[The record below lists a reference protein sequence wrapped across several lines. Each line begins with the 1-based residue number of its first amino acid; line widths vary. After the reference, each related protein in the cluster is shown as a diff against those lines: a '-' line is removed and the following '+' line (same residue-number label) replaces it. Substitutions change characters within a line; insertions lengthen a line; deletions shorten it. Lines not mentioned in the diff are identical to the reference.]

1 MSRAAEMEARE
12 RAATVDEHA
21 LRTRLCSWN
30 APAELRAPAEL
41 LRVGERLAGTPYVVM
56 RLVGQGGMGEVYEV
70 EHIELGRR
78 AALKVLHRNHQDRPD
93 LAARLRAEARLLGR
107 LTHPNLVEVFDL
119 GVTAD
124 GRPYFAMP
132 LLRGRD
138 LRDELARAGALSATT
153 AIALAAQAL
162 DGLGAAHAAG
172 LVHRDVKLENLFLG
186 EDGALRVLDFGV
198 AKVMDEGFL
207 CRTEPGAAPGTP
219 RTMAPEQCAGEA
231 VDARADLYAV
241 GLALYELLT
250 GRGPFDELRGQ
261 DQALRFAH
269 CERAPEPPSRFARG
283 VSEALD
289 EVVLKAL
296 AKAPARRFQT
306 AVEMAEALRRL
317 LPAPRGEGG
326 PASRAPL
333 SRAPLSRPRPSRR
346 RPALGRAERQPKPWI
361 PAVIS
366 ASALAFFTLGWV
378 FGATLP
384 GIGAAPPAGVSPA
397 GAAR

>member
-1 MSRAAEMEARE
+1 MSAARE
-12 RAATVDEHA
+12 RDATVDERA
-21 LRTRLCSWN
+21 RRTRSDSWSGPADLQ
-30 APAELRAPAEL
+30 APPEL
-41 LRVGERLAGTPYVVM
+41 LRVGARLAGTPYVVV
-56 RLVGQGGMGEVYEV
+56 RLIGQGGMGEVYEV

-93 LAARLRAEARLLGR
+93 LAARLRGEARLLAR

-119 GVTAD
+119 GVTVD

-138 LRDELARAGALSATT
+138 LRDEIARGGPLAATT
-153 AIALAAQAL
+153 AIALTAQAL
-162 DGLGAAHAAG
+162 DGLGTAHAAG

-219 RTMAPEQCAGEA
+219 RTMAPEQCAGVP

-241 GLALYELLT
+241 GLALYEMLT
-250 GRGPFDELRGQ
+250 GRGPFDELRGL
-261 DQALRFAH
+261 DHALRFAH

-283 VSEALD
+283 VGEALD
-289 EVVLKAL
+289 TVVLRAL
-296 AKAPARRFQT
+296 AKAPGERFQT
-306 AVEMAEALRRL
+306 AAEMAEALRAL
-317 LPAPRGEGG
+317 LPPARGEGG
-326 PASRAPL
+326 PSSRAPI
-333 SRAPLSRPRPSRR
+333 SRSRPSRR
-346 RPALGRAERQPKPWI
+346 RAVERTAVRTAMRRATRRARPWI
-361 PAVIS
+361 PAAIS
-366 ASALAFFTLGWV
+366 ACALAFFTLGVV

-384 GIGAAPPAGVSPA
+384 GIGANPLPGVSPA